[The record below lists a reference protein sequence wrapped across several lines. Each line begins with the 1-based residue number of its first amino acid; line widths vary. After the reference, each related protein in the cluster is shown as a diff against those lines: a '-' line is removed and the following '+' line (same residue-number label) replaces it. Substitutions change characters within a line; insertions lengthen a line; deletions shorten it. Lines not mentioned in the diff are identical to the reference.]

1 MEAGAVGQLFL
12 GEVARLAQAA
22 RLAAQG
28 QQVRMVLR
36 GGERC
41 RARVFSKA
49 TRNSH

>member
-12 GEVARLAQAA
+12 GQVARLAQAA

-28 QQVRMVLR
+28 QQVGIVLR

-41 RARVFSKA
+41 RARGIGKA
-49 TRNSH
+49 IRNSH